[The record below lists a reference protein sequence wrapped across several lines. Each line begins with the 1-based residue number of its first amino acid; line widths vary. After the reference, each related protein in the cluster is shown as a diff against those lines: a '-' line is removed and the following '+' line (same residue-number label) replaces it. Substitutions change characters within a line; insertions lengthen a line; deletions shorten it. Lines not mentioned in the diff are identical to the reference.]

1 LEQTGSGNGNH
12 SSQLGMF
19 HSPQLVALAEFAV
32 LFLEFAPRIR
42 YGWGLGRSGH
52 QFRDHRLLLLCL
64 FRIHIDWQNFAV
76 GIAQDATRFS
86 TDLSASL

>member
-32 LFLEFAPRIR
+32 LFLEFALRLR

-52 QFRDHRLLLLCL
+52 QF
-64 FRIHIDWQNFAV
+64 
-76 GIAQDATRFS
+76 
-86 TDLSASL
+86 